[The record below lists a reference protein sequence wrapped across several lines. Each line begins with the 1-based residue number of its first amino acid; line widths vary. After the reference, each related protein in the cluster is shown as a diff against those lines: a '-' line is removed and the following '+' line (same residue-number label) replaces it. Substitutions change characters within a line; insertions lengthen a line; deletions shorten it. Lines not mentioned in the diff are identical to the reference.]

1 MSPIKKRNTQ
11 VYKAGGYPVHKAARI
26 KRVAKA
32 TEEWKPIRWRC
43 RLCKR
48 PKKWP
53 GQICP
58 CVEHKRWRDETFE
71 WQAGGAGG
79 AASGA
84 ASGAAGG
91 AADSA
96 AKAAEKASQ
105 VINLVSDDEMEAGMS
120 PKGGAPNEAQA
131 RDIFSG
137 QTWVCPR
144 CTFAGNRLCV
154 STEGRQ
160 ISLPCEVCRYGD

>member
-1 MSPIKKRNTQ
+1 M
-11 VYKAGGYPVHKAARI
+11 
-26 KRVAKA
+26 
-32 TEEWKPIRWRC
+32 EE
-43 RLCKR
+43 
-48 PKKWP
+48 
-53 GQICP
+53 G
-58 CVEHKRWRDETFE
+58 V
-71 WQAGGAGG
+71 
-79 AASGA
+79 ASG
-84 ASGAAGG
+84 GAAGG

-96 AKAAEKASQ
+96 AKAAEKASD

-120 PKGGAPNEAQA
+120 PTGGAPDKAQA

-154 STEGRQ
+154 STEGRE